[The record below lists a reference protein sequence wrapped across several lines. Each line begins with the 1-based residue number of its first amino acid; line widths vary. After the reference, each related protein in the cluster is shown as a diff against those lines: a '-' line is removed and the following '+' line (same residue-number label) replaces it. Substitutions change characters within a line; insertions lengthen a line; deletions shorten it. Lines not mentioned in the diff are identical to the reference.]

1 MTRTTLVTIAVTGP
15 YHRGD
20 YHWQVDGPGGITSG
34 FGATFA
40 EARTAAGEAAVT
52 VGAPRGARRWGTAR
66 RRPPRPT
73 GVPMSIT
80 CPWCGHTLSVRA
92 NEISRTLCHP
102 DLLAHLRKCPFAPT
116 RKPQP

>member
-52 VGAPRGARRWGTAR
+52 VLGRLVVPGGGGQLAAALQGPR
-66 RRPPRPT
+66 
-73 GVPMSIT
+73 V
-80 CPWCGHTLSVRA
+80 CP
-92 NEISRTLCHP
+92 
-102 DLLAHLRKCPFAPT
+102 
-116 RKPQP
+116 